1 MDRAGADF
9 SALIAALQSASA
21 DPFATLEEQL
31 AQIELSLVSAQL
43 NPNPIEA
50 VELTYALKALR
61 EIDPQGIAPS
71 RGTADLAPFFDSSQ
85 PEH

>member
-1 MDRAGADF
+1 MERAGADF
-9 SALIAALQSASA
+9 SALIAALKQASA

-50 VELTYALKALR
+50 VELAYSLKALR
-61 EIDPQGIAPS
+61 EIDPRGITSS
-71 RGTADLAPFFDSSQ
+71 RGTADLAPFFEQ
-85 PEH
+85 